1 MAERSKTEK
10 IEIEP
15 SPQNPPFFEWLE
27 TLFDGTTQYP
37 EKIHTCVVTGPNKE
51 RLGPVVTST
60 KFGPEQK
67 LSKKSTKP
75 AENEEEAE
83 EQEQK
88 REWFKGGKPTR
99 EELVAYSNMILSRCQ
114 QMCEVTGKSTVFGV
128 HVAHFS
134 RDSDFYERYLLRC
147 QPKQGATKGQRGED
161 IEEDS
166 ENLDGMS
173 ARDRYAIQALQHD
186 ERMFNMYGASMEGL
200 LDRQDRALERE
211 ALTNERLRLTTERQ
225 QEIIERLQ
233 SNSLEREMARDWN
246 TLKIKSVEK
255 GIALVTGLAPPIINQ
270 LAGRKVVPTDDTAES
285 VTLKAFFKLES
296 DGGSLTTEQADQAFG
311 TRDDKP
317 PHDVLTRGVLSPEQ
331 VSVLLDVAFCRVKP
345 DALDQLIGDSP
356 LRVSM
361 EQALALQAIFTQE
374 QIAPVMAL
382 LMLRLHNSKKS
393 LS

>member
-1 MAERSKTEK
+1 VAEQRTRTEK

-15 SPQNPPFFEWLE
+15 QPKNPEFFEWFE
-27 TLFDGTTQYP
+27 TLFDGTTQFP

-60 KFGPEQK
+60 LFGPEQK
-67 LSKKSTKP
+67 LSKKTKVS
-75 AENEEEAE
+75 AETAEAE
-83 EQEQK
+83 VEEEQK

-99 EELVAYSNMILSRCQ
+99 EELVAYSNMILNRCQ
-114 QMCEVTGKSTVFGV
+114 QMCEATRKSTVFGV

-134 RDSDFYERYLLRC
+134 RDDDFYERYLLRC
-147 QPKQGATKGQRGED
+147 QPKQVTKGERGED
-161 IEEDS
+161 IEEDA

-186 ERMFNMYGASMEGL
+186 ERMFNMYGAGIEGL

-246 TLKIKSVEK
+246 NLKIKSVEK

-270 LAGRKVVPTDDTAES
+270 IAGRKVVPTEDTAES
-285 VTLKAFFKLES
+285 LTLKSFFKLES
-296 DGGSLTTEQADQAFG
+296 DGGTLTTEQADKAFG

-317 PHDVLTRGVLSPEQ
+317 PHDVLTRGVLSPDQ
-331 VSVLLDVAFCRVKP
+331 VTLLLDVAFCRVKP
-345 DALDQLIGDSP
+345 DVLDQLIEDGP
-356 LRVSM
+356 LKVSM
-361 EQALALQAIFTQE
+361 EQAMELQGIFSQE
-374 QIAPVMAL
+374 QIAPIMAL
-382 LMLRLHNSKKS
+382 LMLRMHNAKKIS
-393 LS
+393 S